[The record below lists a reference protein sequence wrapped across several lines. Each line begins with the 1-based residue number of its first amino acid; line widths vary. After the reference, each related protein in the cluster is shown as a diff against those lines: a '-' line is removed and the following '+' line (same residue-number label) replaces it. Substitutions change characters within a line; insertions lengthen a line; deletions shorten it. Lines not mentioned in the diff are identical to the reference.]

1 MRRSITLEIPGD
13 LSQLAPVASAV
24 DGLLAENAVAPDVA
38 FQVNLCIDE
47 LVTNAVRHGVAAGG
61 GRPLKIGVRVTV
73 GRRRGVEVQVSD
85 DGAAF
90 DPLTAPPPDLDAG
103 VEDRQV
109 GGLGVH
115 LVRTFMDEVLYAR
128 HGDRNVVTLR
138 KRADGTAAT
147 APDAAAPPR
156 S

>member
-13 LSQLAPVASAV
+13 LSQLAPVASAI

-38 FQVNLCIDE
+38 FQVSLCIDE
-47 LVTNAVRHGVAAGG
+47 LVTNAVRHGGVAAD

-73 GRRRGVEVQVSD
+73 GRRRGVEIQVSD

-90 DPLTAPPPDLDAG
+90 NPLTAPPPDLDAG
-103 VEDRQV
+103 IEDRPV

-128 HGDRNVVTLR
+128 HGDRNVITLR
-138 KRADGTAAT
+138 KRAAGA
-147 APDAAAPPR
+147 AAAPGAAPQF
-156 S
+156 

>member
-1 MRRSITLEIPGD
+1 VRKSITMEIPGD

-47 LVTNAVRHGVAAGG
+47 LVTNAVRHGAAAD

-85 DGAAF
+85 DGTAF
-90 DPLTAPPPDLDAG
+90 NPLTAPPPDLDAALD
-103 VEDRQV
+103 DRPV
-109 GGLGVH
+109 GGLGLH

-128 HGDRNVVTLR
+128 QGDRNVVTLR
-138 KRADGTAAT
+138 KRRAGAAAP
-147 APDAAAPPR
+147 APDATSR
-156 S
+156 I